1 MNIKFIPNIFMSNI
15 NPSHYFERIEQ
26 YLHTAN
32 GVKPLQ
38 TMEEM
43 VKAVGTP
50 AELVDSVVNGAIM
63 DFIYDM
69 MPPQNDLVQ
78 IYDNNGNAVYVQK
91 IKMNLEQW
99 VEALLHTFNGM
110 EADRISAIMEIC
122 LQKGYVVMEPYT
134 SVLYKGTAPGRRL
147 LMKL

>member
-1 MNIKFIPNIFMSNI
+1 MSNI
-15 NPSHYFERIEQ
+15 NPSHYFERIED

-63 DFIYDM
+63 DFIYDI
-69 MPPQNDLVQ
+69 MPPQNDFVQ
-78 IYDNNGNAVYVQK
+78 IYDNKGHALYVQK

-99 VEALLHTFNGM
+99 VESLRNTFTGM
-110 EADRISAIMEIC
+110 EGNRIASLMEVM
-122 LQKGYVVMEPYT
+122 LQKGFIVTEPYT
-134 SVLYKGTAPGRRL
+134 SVLYRGTAPVRRSL
-147 LMKL
+147 INING

>member
-1 MNIKFIPNIFMSNI
+1 MSNI
-15 NPSHYFERIEQ
+15 NPSHYFERIEH

-32 GVKPLQ
+32 GAKPLQ
-38 TMEEM
+38 AMEEM
-43 VKAVGTP
+43 VTAVGTP
-50 AELVDSVVNGAIM
+50 TDMVDSVVNGAVM

-99 VEALLHTFNGM
+99 VEALRYTFIGM
-110 EADRISAIMEIC
+110 EANRISSIMEFM
-122 LQKGYVVMEPYT
+122 LQNGFIVMEPFT
-134 SVLYKGTAPGRRL
+134 SVLYRGTAPGRRSL
-147 LMKL
+147 IDFTKSEMP